1 MMTDSEDNFMISYNL
16 NKPVPKIV
24 KAILKNGDI
33 SEVVC
38 EDIKGK
44 FHLKN
49 ESNILWN

>member
-1 MMTDSEDNFMISYNL
+1 MTADNFMISYNL

-44 FHLKN
+44 FDTQTIWK
-49 ESNILWN
+49 